1 MDVDLCENVGKRLLS
16 VPRIE
21 DNRDFVFLLDFV
33 FLYRDSVQL
42 KQAWLCAR
50 LTKRSINSHH
60 QLLIYILAEENW
72 GTSSGHQ

>member
-42 KQAWLCAR
+42 KQV
-50 LTKRSINSHH
+50 
-60 QLLIYILAEENW
+60 
-72 GTSSGHQ
+72 

>member
-33 FLYRDSVQL
+33 FLYRDSAQL

-50 LTKRSINSHH
+50 LTKRW
-60 QLLIYILAEENW
+60 YKYRRFLAMA
-72 GTSSGHQ
+72 